1 MVVWLRN
8 SLIIILFMTETNEAL
23 SKQTEK
29 LTTKKFGDVEAVLG
43 PGFADMEADAKAY
56 QIAKEQGRQDDEG
69 FFNSLFNIFK
79 SKPKVEEEPPLETI
93 QVPELKV
100 TPVKSVMED
109 PLYQYHLNN
118 LKEENIIDGTLTT
131 VYITGITNPE
141 DGKIYNVPGFVDGKK
156 IESETELQK
165 IAQDKNW
172 FNTYKGYN
180 TGEEAMGA
188 VTELKLKINN
198 DGKKFLESMQT
209 VDENWYQSEATI
221 NILKDKSYSN
231 LYATGEVGQQ
241 MGYQLPLG
249 YRTNN
254 WLSIHQLGIP
264 WDGLSEVK
272 EDKKVLPNF
281 KKETHSVME
290 VFNTPEFGVRAAMVD
305 VMTKALKTGS
315 PEMTLKKLIDSGYM
329 ENATNYVNVGKGLGI
344 NLNTKFN
351 LFNKEEAMKWFDY
364 MLLSEMGTFK
374 NNIPKAERDKVFNS
388 AYSMA
393 MDRMRDESYT
403 YHSTAKKYLDS
414 SQ

>member
-8 SLIIILFMTETNEAL
+8 SLIVLLLMTKTSEAL
-23 SKQTEK
+23 DKQTKEI
-29 LTTKKFGDVEAVLG
+29 LGETVVLG
-43 PGFADMEADAKAY
+43 
-56 QIAKEQGRQDDEG
+56 EG
-69 FFNSLFNIFK
+69 FNNTDAEAEAQAYLFSKRTGNQEDESFFDRVK
-79 SKPKVEEEPPLETI
+79 DFFTPKPKEKKDDSMASMLEEVRQEIKDKPKEI
-93 QVPELKV
+93 VPN
-100 TPVKSVMED
+100 VKEKPM
-109 PLYQYHLNN
+109 
-118 LKEENIIDGTLTT
+118 
-131 VYITGITNPE
+131 
-141 DGKIYNVPGFVDGKK
+141 VD
-156 IESETELQK
+156 T
-165 IAQDKNW
+165 
-172 FNTYKGYN
+172 
-180 TGEEAMGA
+180 
-188 VTELKLKINN
+188 
-198 DGKKFLESMQT
+198 
-209 VDENWYQSEATI
+209 NWYESDDTI
-221 NILKDKSYSN
+221 NLLKDATYSN
-231 LYATGEVGQQ
+231 LYAKGKVGQE

-281 KKETHSVME
+281 KKENHSVME

-364 MLLSEMGTFK
+364 MLLSEMGRFK
-374 NNIPKAERDKVFNS
+374 DDIPKAERDKVFNS
-388 AYSMA
+388 AYDMA
-393 MDRMRDESYT
+393 MDRMKDKNYT
-403 YHSTAKKYLDS
+403 YYDTAMKYLNS

>member
-8 SLIIILFMTETNEAL
+8 SLIVLLFMTETSDAL
-23 SKQTEK
+23 NTQTKEILGEK
-29 LTTKKFGDVEAVLG
+29 VVLG
-43 PGFADMEADAKAY
+43 PGFENSYQPEYLDNSEAMDLIKKENQESKYGMNKVNYNDIEVEDLPTDGIINKIKRYLGIGEEKEKQIIEARPGQQFDKDNLPTEDAEIKT
-56 QIAKEQGRQDDEG
+56 E
-69 FFNSLFNIFK
+69 L
-79 SKPKVEEEPPLETI
+79 PKKEEP
-93 QVPELKV
+93 V
-100 TPVKSVMED
+100 
-109 PLYQYHLNN
+109 
-118 LKEENIIDGTLTT
+118 ID
-131 VYITGITNPE
+131 Y
-141 DGKIYNVPGFVDGKK
+141 D
-156 IESETELQK
+156 
-165 IAQDKNW
+165 A
-172 FNTYKGYN
+172 
-180 TGEEAMGA
+180 
-188 VTELKLKINN
+188 
-198 DGKKFLESMQT
+198 
-209 VDENWYQSEATI
+209 NWYQSEDTV
-221 NILKDKSYSN
+221 NILKGESYSN
-231 LYATGEVGQQ
+231 LYAKGEVGKE

-254 WLSIHQLGIP
+254 WLSIHQLGID
-264 WDGLSEVK
+264 WDGLSEIK

-290 VFNTPEFGVRAAMVD
+290 VFDTPEFGVRAAMVD

>member
-1 MVVWLRN
+1 
-8 SLIIILFMTETNEAL
+8 MTETSDAL
-23 SKQTEK
+23 NQQTER
-29 LTTKKFGDVEAVLG
+29 LQTKEIEGQIVVLG
-43 PGFADMEADAKAY
+43 KGFEESYVSPYINDKEAMDVIKQEYQESKYGMNKVDYNDIVVEDLSNDRDGFISYMKERINNLLGYEKEKKVIKAPPGQVIQSTPTEDVK
-56 QIAKEQGRQDDEG
+56 IKKEP
-69 FFNSLFNIFK
+69 LK
-79 SKPKVEEEPPLETI
+79 KEEPVI
-93 QVPELKV
+93 
-100 TPVKSVMED
+100 
-109 PLYQYHLNN
+109 N
-118 LKEENIIDGTLTT
+118 
-131 VYITGITNPE
+131 
-141 DGKIYNVPGFVDGKK
+141 YN
-156 IESETELQK
+156 
-165 IAQDKNW
+165 A
-172 FNTYKGYN
+172 
-180 TGEEAMGA
+180 
-188 VTELKLKINN
+188 
-198 DGKKFLESMQT
+198 
-209 VDENWYQSEATI
+209 NWYQSENTI
-221 NILKDKSYSN
+221 NVLKDKSYSN
-231 LYATGEVGQQ
+231 LYAKGEVGKQ

-254 WLSIHQLGIP
+254 WLSIHQLGIN

-290 VFNTPEFGVRAAMVD
+290 VFDTPEFGVRAAMVD

-329 ENATNYVNVGKGLGI
+329 ENSTNYVNVGKGLGI

-351 LFNKEEAMKWFDY
+351 LFNKEDAMKWFDY

-388 AYSMA
+388 AYNMA

>member
-1 MVVWLRN
+1 VVVWLRN
-8 SLIIILFMTETNEAL
+8 SLIVLLLMTKTSEAL
-23 SKQTEK
+23 DKQTKEI
-29 LTTKKFGDVEAVLG
+29 LGETVVLG
-43 PGFADMEADAKAY
+43 
-56 QIAKEQGRQDDEG
+56 EG
-69 FFNSLFNIFK
+69 FNNTEAEAEAQAYFFSKRTGNQEDESLFDRIKDFFTPKPREKKDGSMESMLEEVRQEIKN
-79 SKPKVEEEPPLETI
+79 KPKEV
-93 QVPELKV
+93 VPN
-100 TPVKSVMED
+100 VKEKPM
-109 PLYQYHLNN
+109 
-118 LKEENIIDGTLTT
+118 
-131 VYITGITNPE
+131 
-141 DGKIYNVPGFVDGKK
+141 VD
-156 IESETELQK
+156 T
-165 IAQDKNW
+165 
-172 FNTYKGYN
+172 
-180 TGEEAMGA
+180 
-188 VTELKLKINN
+188 
-198 DGKKFLESMQT
+198 
-209 VDENWYQSEATI
+209 NWYESDDTI
-221 NILKDKSYSN
+221 NLLKDATYSN
-231 LYATGEVGQQ
+231 LYAKGKVGQE

-364 MLLSEMGTFK
+364 MLLSEMGRFK
-374 NNIPKAERDKVFNS
+374 DDIPKAERDKVFNS
-388 AYSMA
+388 AYDMA
-393 MDRMRDESYT
+393 MDRMKDKNYT
-403 YHSTAKKYLDS
+403 YYDTAMKYLNS

>member
-8 SLIIILFMTETNEAL
+8 SLIVLLFMTETSDAL
-23 SKQTEK
+23 NTQTKEILGEK
-29 LTTKKFGDVEAVLG
+29 VVLG
-43 PGFADMEADAKAY
+43 PGFENSYQPEYLDNSEAMDLIKKENQESKYGMNKVNYNDIEVEDLPTDGIINKIKRYLGIGEEKEKQIIEARPGQQFDKDNLPTEDAEIKT
-56 QIAKEQGRQDDEG
+56 E
-69 FFNSLFNIFK
+69 L
-79 SKPKVEEEPPLETI
+79 PKKEEP
-93 QVPELKV
+93 V
-100 TPVKSVMED
+100 
-109 PLYQYHLNN
+109 
-118 LKEENIIDGTLTT
+118 ID
-131 VYITGITNPE
+131 Y
-141 DGKIYNVPGFVDGKK
+141 D
-156 IESETELQK
+156 
-165 IAQDKNW
+165 A
-172 FNTYKGYN
+172 
-180 TGEEAMGA
+180 
-188 VTELKLKINN
+188 
-198 DGKKFLESMQT
+198 
-209 VDENWYQSEATI
+209 NWYQSEDTV
-221 NILKDKSYSN
+221 NILKDESYSN
-231 LYATGEVGQQ
+231 LYAKGEVGKE

-254 WLSIHQLGIP
+254 WLSIHQLGID
-264 WDGLSEVK
+264 WDGLSEIK

-290 VFNTPEFGVRAAMVD
+290 VFDTPEFGVRAAMVD

-374 NNIPKAERDKVFNS
+374 NDIPKAERDKVFNS

>member
-8 SLIIILFMTETNEAL
+8 SLIVLLLMTKTSEAL
-23 SKQTEK
+23 DKQTKEI
-29 LTTKKFGDVEAVLG
+29 LGETVVLG
-43 PGFADMEADAKAY
+43 
-56 QIAKEQGRQDDEG
+56 EG
-69 FFNSLFNIFK
+69 FNNTDAEAEAQAYLFSKRTGNQEDESFFDRVK
-79 SKPKVEEEPPLETI
+79 DFFTPKPKEKKDDSMASMLEEVRQEIKDKPKEI
-93 QVPELKV
+93 VPN
-100 TPVKSVMED
+100 VKEKPM
-109 PLYQYHLNN
+109 
-118 LKEENIIDGTLTT
+118 
-131 VYITGITNPE
+131 
-141 DGKIYNVPGFVDGKK
+141 VD
-156 IESETELQK
+156 T
-165 IAQDKNW
+165 
-172 FNTYKGYN
+172 
-180 TGEEAMGA
+180 
-188 VTELKLKINN
+188 
-198 DGKKFLESMQT
+198 
-209 VDENWYQSEATI
+209 NWYESDDTI
-221 NILKDKSYSN
+221 NLLKDSTYSN
-231 LYATGEVGQQ
+231 LYAKGKVGQD

-281 KKETHSVME
+281 KKENHSVME

-364 MLLSEMGTFK
+364 MLLSEMGRFK
-374 NNIPKAERDKVFNS
+374 DYIPKAERDKVFNS
-388 AYSMA
+388 AYDMA
-393 MDRMRDESYT
+393 MDRLKDKNYT
-403 YHSTAKKYLDS
+403 YYDTAMKYLNS

>member
-1 MVVWLRN
+1 
-8 SLIIILFMTETNEAL
+8 MTETSKQLNEQTKKILGETVVLGKGFEDTNADSKAYAL
-23 SKQTEK
+23 SKRT
-29 LTTKKFGDVEAVLG
+29 GN
-43 PGFADMEADAKAY
+43 
-56 QIAKEQGRQDDEG
+56 QDDES
-69 FFNSLFNIFK
+69 FFDRVKNFFT
-79 SKPKVEEEPPLETI
+79 PKEKLEPIEEEPFYVE
-93 QVPELKV
+93 ELKV
-100 TPVKSVMED
+100 TPAKPIED
-109 PLYQYHLNN
+109 
-118 LKEENIIDGTLTT
+118 D
-131 VYITGITNPE
+131 
-141 DGKIYNVPGFVDGKK
+141 KK
-156 IESETELQK
+156 IMVSPKVTTED
-165 IAQDKNW
+165 A
-172 FNTYKGYN
+172 
-180 TGEEAMGA
+180 
-188 VTELKLKINN
+188 
-198 DGKKFLESMQT
+198 QT
-209 VDENWYQSEATI
+209 VDDNWYQSEATI

-231 LYATGEVGQQ
+231 LYAKGEVGKQ

-272 EDKKVLPNF
+272 EDKKILPNF
-281 KKETHSVME
+281 KKETHSIME

-329 ENATNYVNVGKGLGI
+329 ENSTNYVNIGKGLGI
-344 NLNTKFN
+344 DLNTKFN

-364 MLLSEMGTFK
+364 MLLSEMGSFK
-374 NNIPKAERDKVFNS
+374 NEIPKAERDKVFNS

>member
-1 MVVWLRN
+1 
-8 SLIIILFMTETNEAL
+8 MTETSDAL
-23 SKQTEK
+23 SKQTKEI
-29 LTTKKFGDVEAVLG
+29 LGETVVLG
-43 PGFADMEADAKAY
+43 EGFEDAEAEAQAY
-56 QIAKEQGRQDDEG
+56 FLSKRTGNQDDEG

-209 VDENWYQSEATI
+209 VDES
-221 NILKDKSYSN
+221 
-231 LYATGEVGQQ
+231 
-241 MGYQLPLG
+241 
-249 YRTNN
+249 
-254 WLSIHQLGIP
+254 
-264 WDGLSEVK
+264 
-272 EDKKVLPNF
+272 
-281 KKETHSVME
+281 
-290 VFNTPEFGVRAAMVD
+290 
-305 VMTKALKTGS
+305 
-315 PEMTLKKLIDSGYM
+315 
-329 ENATNYVNVGKGLGI
+329 
-344 NLNTKFN
+344 
-351 LFNKEEAMKWFDY
+351 
-364 MLLSEMGTFK
+364 
-374 NNIPKAERDKVFNS
+374 
-388 AYSMA
+388 
-393 MDRMRDESYT
+393 
-403 YHSTAKKYLDS
+403 
-414 SQ
+414 

>member
-1 MVVWLRN
+1 M
-8 SLIIILFMTETNEAL
+8 SETEKAL
-23 SKQTEK
+23 STQTKEILGETVVLGEGFYDDDDPIEEEKGSWSSYVTEK
-29 LTTKKFGDVEAVLG
+29 LVG
-43 PGFADMEADAKAY
+43 
-56 QIAKEQGRQDDEG
+56 AKEKIEK
-69 FFNSLFNIFK
+69 FK
-79 SKPKVEEEPPLETI
+79 GYVEDFKTKLVGEPELETTY
-93 QVPELKV
+93 VPTLKV
-100 TPVKSVMED
+100 TP
-109 PLYQYHLNN
+109 
-118 LKEENIIDGTLTT
+118 LKE
-131 VYITGITNPE
+131 NP
-141 DGKIYNVPGFVDGKK
+141 VF
-156 IESETELQK
+156 S
-165 IAQDKNW
+165 
-172 FNTYKGYN
+172 
-180 TGEEAMGA
+180 
-188 VTELKLKINN
+188 
-198 DGKKFLESMQT
+198 T
-209 VDENWYQSEATI
+209 VDAETKVDTPKKEEPVIDYDTNWYQSEDTI
-221 NILKDKSYSN
+221 NVLKDKSYSN
-231 LYATGEVGQQ
+231 LYAKGEVGKE

-254 WLSIHQLGIP
+254 WLSIHQLGIN

-403 YHSTAKKYLDS
+403 YHSTAMKYLNS

>member
-8 SLIIILFMTETNEAL
+8 SLIVLILMTKTSEAL
-23 SKQTEK
+23 EKQTKEI
-29 LTTKKFGDVEAVLG
+29 LGETVVLG
-43 PGFADMEADAKAY
+43 
-56 QIAKEQGRQDDEG
+56 EG
-69 FFNSLFNIFK
+69 FNNTEAEAEAQAYFFSKRTGNQEDESFFDRVK
-79 SKPKVEEEPPLETI
+79 DFFTPKPKEKKDDSMASMLEEVRQEIKDKPKEI
-93 QVPELKV
+93 VPN
-100 TPVKSVMED
+100 VKEKPM
-109 PLYQYHLNN
+109 
-118 LKEENIIDGTLTT
+118 
-131 VYITGITNPE
+131 
-141 DGKIYNVPGFVDGKK
+141 VD
-156 IESETELQK
+156 T
-165 IAQDKNW
+165 
-172 FNTYKGYN
+172 
-180 TGEEAMGA
+180 
-188 VTELKLKINN
+188 
-198 DGKKFLESMQT
+198 
-209 VDENWYQSEATI
+209 NWYESDDTI
-221 NILKDKSYSN
+221 NLLKDATYSN
-231 LYATGEVGQQ
+231 LYAKGKVGQE

-290 VFNTPEFGVRAAMVD
+290 VFNTPEFGVRAAMID

-403 YHSTAKKYLDS
+403 YYSTAKKYLDS

>member
-1 MVVWLRN
+1 VVVWLKN
-8 SLIIILFMTETNEAL
+8 SLIVLLFMTETSDAL
-23 SKQTEK
+23 SKQTKEI
-29 LTTKKFGDVEAVLG
+29 LGETVVLG
-43 PGFADMEADAKAY
+43 EGFEDAEAEAQAY
-56 QIAKEQGRQDDEG
+56 FLSKRTGNQDDES
-69 FFNSLFNIFK
+69 FFDRVKNFF
-79 SKPKVEEEPPLETI
+79 KPKVEEEPPLETI

-100 TPVKSVMED
+100 TPAKPVED
-109 PLYQYHLNN
+109 DTKMMVSP
-118 LKEENIIDGTLTT
+118 K
-131 VYITGITNPE
+131 
-141 DGKIYNVPGFVDGKK
+141 
-156 IESETELQK
+156 
-165 IAQDKNW
+165 
-172 FNTYKGYN
+172 
-180 TGEEAMGA
+180 
-188 VTELKLKINN
+188 VTPK
-198 DGKKFLESMQT
+198 DTQT
-209 VDENWYQSEATI
+209 VDDNWYQSEATI
-221 NILKDKSYSN
+221 NILKDATYSN
-231 LYATGEVGQQ
+231 LYAKGKVGQE

-364 MLLSEMGTFK
+364 MLLSEMGRFK
-374 NNIPKAERDKVFNS
+374 DDIPKAERDKVFNS
-388 AYSMA
+388 AYDMA
-393 MDRMRDESYT
+393 MDRMKDKNYT
-403 YHSTAKKYLDS
+403 YYDTAMKYLNS